1 MFTNPNLPDQNENLT
16 FNQPKQKHEP
26 SNFPFPYSFVLA
38 KLLAEEKKNTGSGA
52 SALIIT
58 ENQENAE
65 RISTEINFFNKDL
78 NIKLFPDWEIL
89 PYEPF
94 SPHEDLVS
102 NRLVTLYEAI
112 KGNLDAIIISA
123 QTSLMRLPP
132 KDFVAGH
139 TFFLKKNQKIRTVGC
154 CPFVWAHQ
162 SKTTL

>member
-1 MFTNPNLPDQNENLT
+1 MFTNPNCATRTTIYRLINQNKNT
-16 FNQPKQKHEP
+16 
-26 SNFPFPYSFVLA
+26 NFRFFFSDSFVLA
-38 KLLAEEKKNTGSGA
+38 KLLARRKKHWYGA

-102 NRLVTLYEAI
+102 NRLLTLYEAI
-112 KGNLDAIIISA
+112 KGNLDGIILSA
-123 QTSLMRLPP
+123 QTALMRLPP

-139 TFFLKKNQKIRTVGC
+139 TF
-154 CPFVWAHQ
+154 
-162 SKTTL
+162 S